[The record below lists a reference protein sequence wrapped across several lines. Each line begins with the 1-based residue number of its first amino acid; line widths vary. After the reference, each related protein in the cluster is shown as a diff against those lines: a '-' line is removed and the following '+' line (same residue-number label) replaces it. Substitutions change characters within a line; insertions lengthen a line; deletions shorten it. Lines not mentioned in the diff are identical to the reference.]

1 MQESQDG
8 GIPNFE
14 SGKVVV
20 LTGDVQVLKVDLSS
34 QHIDID
40 VEDKVFIKR
49 IIAMRSNLIPKQP
62 ATETQN
68 PPSISDPL
76 SIVRSVAEALCSRG
90 ITITF
95 SYKGHRIATI
105 GAEAKPT
112 LLHHIT
118 KTRGVA
124 LNSFYTAIKMII

>member
-1 MQESQDG
+1 MQAAAGG

-14 SGKVVV
+14 SGRVVL

-34 QHIDID
+34 QHIDVD
-40 VEDKVFIKR
+40 VEDKAFIKR
-49 IIAMRSNLIPKQP
+49 VIAMRSNLAPKQP
-62 ATETQN
+62 SKENQN
-68 PPSISDPL
+68 PPSLSGPL
-76 SIVRSVAEALCSRG
+76 SMVRSVADTLCSRG

-105 GAEAKPT
+105 GAEAKPK

-124 LNSFYTAIKMII
+124 LNSLYTAIKMMI

>member
-1 MQESQDG
+1 MQQAQDG

-14 SGKVVV
+14 SGKVLL

-34 QHIDID
+34 KHIDVD
-40 VEDKVFIKR
+40 VEDKEFIKR
-49 IIAMRSNLIPKQP
+49 IIAMRSNLAPKQP
-62 ATETQN
+62 AAESQN
-68 PPSISDPL
+68 PPSISGPL
-76 SIVRSVAEALCSRG
+76 SMVRSVAEALCSRG
-90 ITITF
+90 ITITV

-105 GAEAKPT
+105 GADAKPI

-124 LNSFYTAIKMII
+124 PNSLYTAIKMMI

>member
-34 QHIDID
+34 QHIDVD
-40 VEDKVFIKR
+40 VEDKAFIKR
-49 IIAMRSNLIPKQP
+49 IIAMRSNLLPKQP
-62 ATETQN
+62 TTETQN
-68 PPSISDPL
+68 PPSISGPL
-76 SIVRSVAEALCSRG
+76 SIVRFVAEALCSRG
-90 ITITF
+90 ITITVF
-95 SYKGHRIATI
+95 YKGHRFATI

-124 LNSFYTAIKMII
+124 LNSLYTAIKLMI